1 MTSRTP
7 IGETPFLLTY
17 ESEAVI
23 PAKVELISYR
33 VDNYDEK
40 KNNEVMHL
48 QLNLV
53 DKVRTIAEQRLA
65 QY

>member
-7 IGETPFLLTY
+7 IGETPFRLAYGSEVVILT
-17 ESEAVI
+17 EVR
-23 PAKVELISYR
+23 LTSYR